1 MVPALGPKCS
11 TCNRRRRSIIAVDI
25 ASFFVAVAV
34 GQWTSYRLIS
44 SSGRLPPLWVSVA
57 GTAGGDQLRRAH
69 VRSRRTFRCSKKPL
83 PAPMAEP
90 DGSRGIS
97 KLRAT

>member
-57 GTAGGDQLRRAH
+57 GTMPVISFAVLTFAPPHIPLFQEASTGTYG
-69 VRSRRTFRCSKKPL
+69 RT
-83 PAPMAEP
+83 
-90 DGSRGIS
+90 
-97 KLRAT
+97 